1 MEKQT
6 IAVLGGT
13 GPQGKGLAYR
23 FAKHGHSVIIGSRDE
38 ARGEETVAEIQ
49 GRLDGAADVTAA
61 TNAAAADRANVVV
74 IAVPYKGHA
83 ALIGE
88 IEPSLRGKVVIDCVN
103 PLAFDQKGPHSLDVE
118 DRSAAEECQRLAP
131 EALVTGAFHL
141 VSAINLW
148 SEDEYLDHEDILV
161 CGDSKDAKAI
171 VTHLASTVSGRLG
184 VDVGTLRMARYIEP
198 LTAMIIS
205 INKKYKVHAGITISG
220 LENSSLLQTPV
231 AAS

>member
-38 ARGEETVAEIQ
+38 ARGAETVAEIQ
-49 GRLDGAADVTAA
+49 ARLGSASEVTAA
-61 TNAAAADRANVVV
+61 ANSAAAEAADVVV

-83 ALIGE
+83 PLLTE
-88 IEPSLRGKVVIDCVN
+88 IASVLRGKVVIDCVN

-118 DRSAAEECQRLAP
+118 ERSAAEECQRLVP
-131 EALVTGAFHL
+131 EAQVTGAFHL
-141 VSAINLW
+141 VSAVNLW

-161 CGDSKDAKAI
+161 CGDDKDAKA
-171 VTHLASTVSGRLG
+171 VVAELAATVSGRLG
-184 VDVGTLRMARYIEP
+184 VDVGPLRMARYIEP

-205 INKKYKVHAGITISG
+205 INKKYKVRAGITISG
-220 LENSSLLQTPV
+220 LENSPLLQQAVP
-231 AAS
+231 AS

>member
-38 ARGEETVAEIQ
+38 ARGAETVAEIQ
-49 GRLDGAADVTAA
+49 ARLGSASEVS
-61 TNAAAADRANVVV
+61 AAANLTAVETADVVV

-83 ALIGE
+83 PLLTE
-88 IEPSLRGKVVIDCVN
+88 IAPALRGKVVIDCVN

-118 DRSAAEECQRLAP
+118 ERSAAEECQKLVP
-131 EALVTGAFHL
+131 EAKVTGAFHL
-141 VSAINLW
+141 VSAVNLW

-161 CGDSKDAKAI
+161 CGDDKEAKA
-171 VTHLASTVSGRLG
+171 VVAELAATVSGRLG
-184 VDVGTLRMARYIEP
+184 VDVGPLRMARYIEP

-205 INKKYKVHAGITISG
+205 INKKYKVRAGITISG
-220 LENSSLLQTPV
+220 LEHSPLLQQAVP
-231 AAS
+231 AS

>member
-38 ARGEETVAEIQ
+38 ARGVETVEEIKARVGSSAE
-49 GRLDGAADVTAA
+49 VSAA
-61 TNAAAADRANVVV
+61 TNAAAAERADVIL

-83 ALIGE
+83 PLIEE

-118 DRSAAEECQRLAP
+118 ERSAAEECQRLAP
-131 EALVTGAFHL
+131 ESSVTGAFHL
-141 VSAINLW
+141 VSAVNLW

-161 CGDSKDAKAI
+161 CGDDKAAKA
-171 VTHLASTVSGRLG
+171 VVAELAATVSGRLG
-184 VDVGTLRMARYIEP
+184 VDVGPLRMARYIEP

-205 INKKYKVHAGITISG
+205 INKKYKVRAGITISG
-220 LENSSLLQTPV
+220 LENSPLLKQAVP
-231 AAS
+231 AS